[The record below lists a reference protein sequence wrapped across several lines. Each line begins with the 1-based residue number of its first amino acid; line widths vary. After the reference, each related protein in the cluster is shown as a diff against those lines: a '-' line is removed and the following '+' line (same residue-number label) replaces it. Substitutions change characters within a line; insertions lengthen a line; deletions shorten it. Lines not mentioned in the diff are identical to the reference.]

1 MKHYQIIALIAAAVG
16 MASCDEYTLPNPPAQ
31 SNPEEAIFTSTDLV
45 FTSTA
50 DNINLPELVAE
61 NSPVH
66 LFDLTVTNFPAGYS
80 IEVEGE
86 FCQEMP
92 VGMPVENLK
101 TMTAK
106 LNVTDNNA
114 VTISTAELQTIF
126 NSVVSKDIVA
136 RYMNASYIAYAV
148 NGTSRVRLGG
158 PDYYYW
164 TGGYN
169 VTPLPQP
176 NVIETAYY
184 LVGNF
189 CDWDVTKGIPFAQLN
204 EGNPYDNPE
213 FTIKIDV
220 NKDLADSED
229 GYQWMIVGKS
239 GYDSNSL
246 AGAFGVNGTDT
257 EGVLVDT
264 DDAAKGVIR
273 QEGPYMIKLNME
285 AREYSV
291 GPAFEALWVP
301 GMATATA
308 DNKFDQVLR
317 LETNDYINYEGTMP
331 LRSRFWFTGQAS
343 TKGVSFRPD
352 ADQVDDENGG
362 AKGTMV
368 YDVTTNTMMK
378 VAQQGLYYV
387 KANVVTLEWSIT
399 PIPQISI
406 IGKFNDWNT
415 GTAVDLTPDSK
426 YAVWTVTDIELPADE
441 FKFCVSHDWALSYG
455 GELDDVR
462 QNAGNFILEEAGVYD
477 VVLNFGVSPATLTL
491 IKK

>member
-1 MKHYQIIALIAAAVG
+1 MKKYQIIALMAAAVG

-31 SNPEEAIFTSTDLV
+31 SNPEEAIFTATDLV

-50 DNINLPELVAE
+50 DEINLPQLVAE
-61 NSPVH
+61 NSSVH

-86 FCQEMP
+86 FRKSLP
-92 VGMPVENLK
+92 LGVVVEDPK
-101 TMTAK
+101 TMTVK

-114 VTISTAELQTIF
+114 VTISTAELQTVF
-126 NSVVSKDIVA
+126 NSVVSKDLVA
-136 RYMNASYIAYAV
+136 GYMDASYAAYAV

-164 TGGYN
+164 IGSYT
-169 VTPLPQP
+169 VTPLPQE
-176 NVIETAYY
+176 NVIETEYY

-213 FTIKIDV
+213 FTVKIDV
-220 NKDLADSED
+220 AKDLADSEE
-229 GYQWMIVGKS
+229 GYQWKVVGKS
-239 GYDSNSL
+239 GVDSNSL
-246 AGAFGVNGTDT
+246 SGAFGVNGTDT
-257 EGVLVDT
+257 EGILVDT
-264 DDAAKGVIR
+264 EDAAAGVIS

-285 AREYSV
+285 TREYSV

-301 GMATATA
+301 GMATATSDA
-308 DNKFDQVLR
+308 KFDQVLR

-352 ADQVDDENGG
+352 ADQEDDENGG
-362 AKGTMV
+362 SKGTMV
-368 YDVTTNTMMK
+368 YDVTSNTMMK
-378 VAQQGLYYV
+378 VAKQGLYYV

-406 IGKFNDWNT
+406 IGTFNGWNT
-415 GTAVDLTPDSK
+415 ATAVDLTPDSK
-426 YAVWTVTDIELPADE
+426 FAVWTLKDIELPADE

-455 GELDDVR
+455 GDFADVR
-462 QNAGNFILEEAGVYD
+462 QNAGNFKLEEAGTYD

-491 IKK
+491 TKK